1 MNPHSLALFVSG
13 IRNIK
18 ALRRPMGHASLAS
31 AITQVPT
38 PPDAFSVTFDPSLK
52 SVMPCGKFCLTDGL
66 ERAQ

>member
-1 MNPHSLALFVSG
+1 
-13 IRNIK
+13 
-18 ALRRPMGHASLAS
+18 MGHASLAS